1 MIRQAVLEY
10 DHSND
15 ALDKLYSLI
24 GNRKA
29 LVLKGF
35 NGYGEAVRVSPRLS
49 EIPSIRFNGEC
60 STKNSND

>member
-24 GNRKA
+24 GNREA

-35 NGYGEAVRVSPRLS
+35 NGYGQAIRVSPRLS
-49 EIPSIRFNGEC
+49 EIPSV
-60 STKNSND
+60 